1 MSKLLLLVNFIC
13 FLTPSLSK
21 AQEQFGNLSSPNGE
35 LTVRLFQQNDITYY
49 DIQRSSKTVLEA
61 SELGV
66 QRSDAD
72 MYKKWKLIES
82 AEARTK
88 TENYSLMVGKQR
100 TISKQYRERKWVFS
114 DENYN
119 GIEVIFRVFD
129 DGVAF
134 RYHFSYLD
142 NTKETVFTDEHTTF
156 NLPEN
161 GVAWLQPYDSV
172 TKFSPAYERY
182 FENALPIAQKSK
194 HTEGWVFPAL
204 FHAQESWTLI
214 TESDLGKNYCG
225 MHLQTNAE
233 NGIYR
238 LRFPEK
244 GEAMEDIRQ
253 LPTTNTVEWF
263 SPWRVIITAKTLGDV
278 MSSTLTTDV
287 ARPAPK
293 QDFSW
298 VKPGR
303 ASWSW
308 WSDWDSPKD
317 TAKLKKFVN
326 MAVNMGWEYSLVDAN
341 WNMIKKGGL
350 DSVIA
355 IANKKK
361 VGIWLWYNSGG
372 AHNEVTEAPRDLMW
386 DKSKRRAEFERIAKL
401 GVKGVK
407 IDFFQSD
414 KQFVIQQYL
423 EILDDAADFKIMVN
437 FHGCTI
443 PRGWQRT
450 YPHLV
455 SMEAVK
461 GAENYHFD
469 PTYPDRAPAN
479 NTILAATRNVIGSMD
494 YTPVTL
500 TDVKYPRKT
509 TLTHE
514 LALAIVFESG
524 VQHIADKPESYALLP
539 EVLNYLKTIP
549 SVWDEIKYL
558 GGMPGKDMVLARRS
572 GKTWYIAGINGENKA
587 KELEIN
593 LLSLK
598 LTSPSNAM
606 MIGDIKDRNDISVS
620 KKELNSTLK
629 IQFAPYGGF
638 VAVVISH

>member
-1 MSKLLLLVNFIC
+1 MNKLIIVVC
-13 FLTPSLSK
+13 FLCFITPSVSQ
-21 AQEQFGNLSSPNGE
+21 AQEPFGSLSSPDGE
-35 LTVRLFQQNDITYY
+35 LTVRLFQQNDITFY
-49 DIQRSSKTVLEA
+49 DIQRAGKMVLEA

-72 MYKKWKLIES
+72 LYKKWKLIES

-88 TENYSLMVGKQR
+88 TENYTLTVGKQR
-100 TISKQYRERKWVFS
+100 TISKTYRERKWIFS
-114 DENYN
+114 DDNYN
-119 GIEVIFRVFD
+119 GIEIIFRVFD

-142 NTKETVFTDEHTTF
+142 NNKETVFTDEYTTF

-182 FENALPIAQKSK
+182 FDNAVPIAPKSNR
-194 HTEGWVFPAL
+194 TEGWVFPAL
-204 FHAQESWTLI
+204 FHAHENWTLI
-214 TESDLGKNYCG
+214 TESDLGKTYCG
-225 MHLQTNAE
+225 MHLQTSAE
-233 NGIYR
+233 KGIYR

-244 GEAMEDIRQ
+244 TEGMEDKRQ
-253 LPTTNTVEWF
+253 LPTTNAVEWF
-263 SPWRVIITAKTLGDV
+263 SPWRVVITGKNLGDV
-278 MSSTLTTDV
+278 IASTLATDV
-287 ARPAPK
+287 ARPASK

-326 MAVNMGWEYSLVDAN
+326 MAANMGWEYSLVDAN
-341 WNMIKKGGL
+341 WNMIKKSGL

-355 IANKKK
+355 LANKKK

-372 AHNEVTEAPRDLMW
+372 PHNEVTEAPRDLMW
-386 DKSKRRAEFERIAKL
+386 ERSKRRAEFERIARL

-414 KQFVIQQYL
+414 KQFIIQQYL
-423 EILDDAADFKIMVN
+423 EILEDAADFKIMVN

-461 GAENYHFD
+461 GAENYHFE

-509 TLTHE
+509 TMTHE
-514 LALAIVFESG
+514 LALAVLFESG

-539 EVLNYLKTIP
+539 EVLTFLKTIP

-558 GGMPGKDMVLARRS
+558 GGMPGKEMVLARRS
-572 GKTWYIAGINGENKA
+572 GKTWYIAGINGENRA
-587 KELEIN
+587 KELDVN

-598 LTSPSNAM
+598 LASPSNAL
-606 MIGDIKDRNDISVS
+606 MIEDIKDKNDISVS
-620 KKELNSTLK
+620 KKDLDSTLK
-629 IQFAPYGGF
+629 IKFAAYGGF
-638 VAVVISH
+638 VAVVTSH